1 MVTARPVLERS
12 SCPVVNSLSEF
23 GRFVSDHAEWIAAR
37 WNKTTG
43 GHPELALSGNT
54 TYQQLVNYLPTLCQD
69 LGRLFQKQGK
79 SRRND
84 KKRSAETQLRHRWEP
99 GYVLEEIVCG
109 LGQIRQIISVD
120 CRHAFACELSDF
132 DALARAKAD
141 VIIHQFFSD
150 LLVEAAQQFAAEKQ
164 KELAASEQ
172 NSQSILDSALDCI
185 IVIGEDGYIQEWN
198 VAAERLF
205 GYSRAQALGKEM
217 AELIIPPELRARHQ
231 AGMARYRATG
241 EGPLLG
247 RRIEMPALRSDGSR
261 LDVEL
266 AITPHQVNEKAV
278 FTAYVRD
285 ISERVRTEARRAAQ
299 YAIAA
304 LISGQASLIELGP
317 KILSTI
323 ARSGRWLFAALWIL
337 DKNGKLI
344 CHSTWGSPERDV
356 DEFESETRRRVFSSG
371 EGLPGRV
378 LVSRAPTW
386 LPNLEAETNFPRALF
401 ARMSGLQAAFVF
413 PLMGSTGINGVIEL
427 FSDEVIAP
435 DDDLLRLAGALGIQ
449 VGLYLER
456 ERTAEELRRQKEAA
470 VMASQAKDRF
480 LAALSHELRTPL
492 NPVLMWACS
501 ASEDKKVDPEMQ
513 QGLKMICRNI
523 EMEARLID
531 DLLDLT
537 RIARGKLQIHLQP
550 CRADA
555 LLNHALEI
563 VRSQLSAKNLRLSI
577 DLIASN
583 HHIMADPTRIEQVF
597 WNLLKNAYKFTPEDG
612 EVSVR
617 SYDGTLDRVVFEI
630 SDSGR
635 GIDAE
640 LMPKLF
646 TAFEQG
652 ARSGEGLGLGLA
664 ICKAV
669 LEMHQGKI
677 KAANKTNGQGAIFTV
692 ELKTIPALNV
702 IAPIQRKPST
712 VSSRKLNILI
722 VEDHENTATVM
733 SKLLK
738 HSGHDVVTAS
748 TVRQALEVLHTTPL
762 DLLVSD
768 LGLPDGNG
776 FQVMREL
783 AKISDAKGIAIS
795 GYGMEED
802 LERSSRAGF
811 SAHLTKPIDVQK
823 LQETIQQVTAAA

>member
-1 MVTARPVLERS
+1 MNP
-12 SCPVVNSLSEF
+12 LSEF
-23 GRFVSDHAEWIAAR
+23 GRFISDRTEWIADR
-37 WNKTTG
+37 WNKTTDG
-43 GHPELALSGNT
+43 QPELALSGNT
-54 TYQQLVNYLPTLCQD
+54 THQQLANYLPTLCQD
-69 LGRLFQKQGK
+69 LGKRLEKAGK
-79 SRRND
+79 PRRNN
-84 KKRSAETQLRHRWEP
+84 KKRSADTQPQHRWEP
-99 GYVLEEIVCG
+99 GYTLDKIVRG
-109 LGQIRQIISVD
+109 LGHIWQIISVD
-120 CRHAFACELSDF
+120 CLDAFARELPEF
-132 DALARAKAD
+132 DASARANTET
-141 VIIHQFFSD
+141 IIHQFFSD
-150 LLVEAAQQFAAEKQ
+150 LLVESAQQFAAEKG
-164 KELAASEQ
+164 KELAGSEQ
-172 NSQSILDSALDCI
+172 NSQSILDAALDSI
-185 IVIGEDGYIQEWN
+185 IVVGDDGRVQEWN
-198 VAAERLF
+198 IAAERLF
-205 GYSRAQALGKEM
+205 GYSRAQAVGKEM
-217 AELIIPPELRARHQ
+217 ADLIIPRELRARHRT
-231 AGMARYRATG
+231 GMAQYRATG
-241 EGPLLG
+241 DGSLLG

-261 LDVEL
+261 LEVEL
-266 AITPHQVNEKAV
+266 AITPYQVNEKTV

-285 ISERVRTEARRAAQ
+285 ISERVRSQARRAAQ

-304 LISGQASLIELGP
+304 LISGQAPLIELGP

-323 ARSGRWLFAALWIL
+323 ARSGRWLFAALWVL
-337 DKNGKLI
+337 DKNGKLV
-344 CHSTWGSPERDV
+344 CHSTWRSPERDI

-378 LVSRAPTW
+378 LVSRVPTW

-427 FSDEVIAP
+427 YSDEVVPP

-456 ERTAEELRRQKEAA
+456 ERTEEELRRQKEVA

-501 ASEDKKVDPEMQ
+501 ASEDKNVDPELQ

-537 RIARGKLQIHLQP
+537 RIARGKLQMNLQP

-563 VRSQLSAKNLRLSI
+563 VRSQLFAKNLRLSV
-577 DLIASN
+577 DLTASN
-583 HHIMADPTRIEQVF
+583 HQIMADPTRIEQVF
-597 WNLLKNAYKFTPEDG
+597 WNLLKNAYKFTPENG
-612 EVSVR
+612 EVAVR
-617 SYDGTLDRVVFEI
+617 SYDAAPDRVIFEI
-630 SDSGR
+630 SDSGC

-652 ARSGEGLGLGLA
+652 TRSGEGLGLGLV
-664 ICKAV
+664 ICKAI
-669 LEMHQGKI
+669 LEMHQGRI
-677 KAANKTNGQGAIFTV
+677 KATNKASGPGAVFTV
-692 ELKTIPALNV
+692 ELKTVPALSV
-702 IAPIQRKPST
+702 IAPIQPKPAT

-722 VEDHENTATVM
+722 VEDHDNTATVM
-733 SKLLK
+733 SKLLR
-738 HSGHDVVTAS
+738 HNGHEVVTAS
-748 TVRQALEVLHTTPL
+748 TVRQALEVLRTTPL

-823 LQETIQQVTAAA
+823 LQETIQQVTTAA

>member
-1 MVTARPVLERS
+1 MNP
-12 SCPVVNSLSEF
+12 LSEF
-23 GRFVSDHAEWIAAR
+23 GRFISGRTEWIADR
-37 WNKTTG
+37 WNKTTDG
-43 GHPELALSGNT
+43 QPELGLSGNT
-54 TYQQLVNYLPTLCQD
+54 THQQLANYLPTLCQD
-69 LGRLFQKQGK
+69 LGKRLEKAGK
-79 SRRND
+79 WRRNK
-84 KKRSAETQLRHRWEP
+84 KKRFADMQPQHRWEP
-99 GYVLEEIVCG
+99 GYSLDKIVRG
-109 LGQIRQIISVD
+109 LGHIWQIISVD
-120 CRHAFACELSDF
+120 CLDAFACELPEF
-132 DALARAKAD
+132 DASARANTET
-141 VIIHQFFSD
+141 VIHQFFSD
-150 LLVEAAQQFAAEKQ
+150 LLVESAQQFAAEKA
-164 KELAASEQ
+164 KELAGSEQ
-172 NSQSILDSALDCI
+172 NSQSILDAALDSI
-185 IVIGEDGYIQEWN
+185 IVIGEDGRVQEWN
-198 VAAERLF
+198 IAAERLF

-217 AELIIPPELRARHQ
+217 ADLIIPREFRARHR
-231 AGMARYRATG
+231 AGMAQYRATG
-241 EGPLLG
+241 DGSLLG

-261 LDVEL
+261 LEVEL
-266 AITPHQVNEKAV
+266 AITPYQVNEKTV

-285 ISERVRTEARRAAQ
+285 ISERVRSEVRRAAQ

-304 LISGQASLIELGP
+304 LISGQAPLIELGP

-323 ARSGRWLFAALWIL
+323 ARSGRWLFAALWVL
-337 DKNGKLI
+337 DKNGKLL
-344 CHSTWGSPERDV
+344 CHSTWRSPERDI

-378 LVSRAPTW
+378 LVSRVPTW

-427 FSDEVIAP
+427 YSDEVVPP

-456 ERTAEELRRQKEAA
+456 ERTEEELRRQKEAA

-501 ASEDKKVDPEMQ
+501 ASEDKNVDPEMQ

-537 RIARGKLQIHLQP
+537 RIARGKLQMNLQP

-563 VRSQLSAKNLRLSI
+563 VRSQLFAKNLRLSV
-577 DLIASN
+577 DLTASN
-583 HHIMADPTRIEQVF
+583 HQIMADPTRMEQVF
-597 WNLLKNAYKFTPEDG
+597 WNLLKNAYKFTPENG
-612 EVSVR
+612 EVTVR
-617 SYDGTLDRVVFEI
+617 SYDAAPDRVIFEI
-630 SDSGR
+630 SDSGC

-652 ARSGEGLGLGLA
+652 TRSGEGLGLGLA

-669 LEMHQGKI
+669 LEMHQGRI
-677 KAANKTNGQGAIFTV
+677 KASNKASGQGAVFTV
-692 ELKTIPALNV
+692 ELKTVPALSV
-702 IAPIQRKPST
+702 IAPIRPKPAT

-722 VEDHENTATVM
+722 VEDHDNTATVM
-733 SKLLK
+733 SKLLR
-738 HSGHDVVTAS
+738 HNGHEVVTAS
-748 TVRQALEVLHTTPL
+748 TVRQALEVLRTTPL

>member
-1 MVTARPVLERS
+1 MNL
-12 SCPVVNSLSEF
+12 LSEF
-23 GRFVSDHAEWIAAR
+23 GRFISDRTEWIADR
-37 WNKTTG
+37 WNETTG
-43 GHPELALSGNT
+43 EQRELAFSGDT
-54 TYQQLVNYLPTLCQD
+54 THKQLANYLPTLCQD
-69 LGRLFQKQGK
+69 LGKRLEKEGK
-79 SRRND
+79 THRND
-84 KKRSAETQLRHRWEP
+84 AKRSADAPPRHRWEP
-99 GYVLEEIVCG
+99 GYTLEEIVRG
-109 LGQIRQIISVD
+109 LEHIRQIIAVD
-120 CRHAFACELSDF
+120 CLEAFARVIPEF
-132 DALARAKAD
+132 DASARANTEA
-141 VIIHQFFSD
+141 VIHQFFSD
-150 LLVEAAQQFAAEKQ
+150 LLVESAQQFATEKRN
-164 KELAASEQ
+164 ELAASEQ
-172 NSQSILDSALDCI
+172 NSQSILDSALDCVV
-185 IVIGEDGYIQEWN
+185 VIDDDGCVQEWN
-198 VAAERLF
+198 IAAERLF
-205 GYSRAQALGKEM
+205 GFSRAQAVGREM
-217 AELIIPPELRARHQ
+217 VELIIPPELRASHR
-231 AGMARYRATG
+231 AGMAQYRATG
-241 EGPLLG
+241 EGLLLG
-247 RRIEMPALRSDGSR
+247 RRIEVPALRSDGSR

-266 AITPHQVNEKAV
+266 AITPHQVNGKAV

-285 ISERVRTEARRAAQ
+285 ISERVRSEARRAAQ

-304 LISGQASLIELGP
+304 LISGQAPLIELGP

-323 ARSGRWLFAALWIL
+323 ARSGRWFFAALWVL
-337 DKNGKLI
+337 DKNGKLV
-344 CHSTWGSPERDV
+344 CHSTWGAPDRDV
-356 DEFESETRRRVFSSG
+356 DELESETRRRVFSSG
-371 EGLPGRV
+371 EGLPGHV
-378 LVSRAPTW
+378 LVSRVPTW
-386 LPNLEAETNFPRALF
+386 LPDLEAETNFPRALF

-427 FSDEVIAP
+427 YSDEVEPP

-456 ERTAEELRRQKEAA
+456 ERTEEELRRQKEAA

-501 ASEDKKVDPEMQ
+501 ASEDKNVDPELQ
-513 QGLKMICRNI
+513 EGLKMIRRNI

-537 RIARGKLQIHLQP
+537 RIARGKLQINLQP

-555 LLNHALEI
+555 LLDHALEI
-563 VRSQLSAKNLRLSI
+563 VRSQLSVKNLRLSVE
-577 DLIASN
+577 LKASN

-597 WNLLKNAYKFTPEDG
+597 WNLLKNAYKFTPENG
-612 EVSVR
+612 EVVVR
-617 SYDGTLDRVVFEI
+617 SYDGASDRVVFEI

-652 ARSGEGLGLGLA
+652 TRSGEGLGLGLA

-677 KAANKTNGQGAIFTV
+677 KAANKTSGQGAVFTV
-692 ELKTIPALNV
+692 ELKTVPALSV
-702 IAPIQRKPST
+702 IAPIQRKPAA

-722 VEDHENTATVM
+722 VEDHDNTATVM

-738 HSGHDVVTAS
+738 RNGHEVVTAS
-748 TVRQALEVLHTTPL
+748 TVRQALEVLRTTPL

-823 LQETIQQVTAAA
+823 LQETIQQVTAEA

>member
-1 MVTARPVLERS
+1 MESAR
-12 SCPVVNSLSEF
+12 
-23 GRFVSDHAEWIAAR
+23 
-37 WNKTTG
+37 
-43 GHPELALSGNT
+43 
-54 TYQQLVNYLPTLCQD
+54 
-69 LGRLFQKQGK
+69 
-79 SRRND
+79 
-84 KKRSAETQLRHRWEP
+84 
-99 GYVLEEIVCG
+99 
-109 LGQIRQIISVD
+109 
-120 CRHAFACELSDF
+120 
-132 DALARAKAD
+132 
-141 VIIHQFFSD
+141 
-150 LLVEAAQQFAAEKQ
+150 QFAAEKQ
-164 KELAASEQ
+164 NELAASEQ
-172 NSQSILDSALDCI
+172 NSQSILDSALDCVV
-185 IVIGEDGYIQEWN
+185 VIDENGRVQEWN
-198 VAAERLF
+198 IAAERLF
-205 GYSRAQALGKEM
+205 GLSRAQAVGKEM
-217 AELIIPPELRARHQ
+217 AELIIPPELRARHR
-231 AGMARYRATG
+231 AGMAQYRATG
-241 EGPLLG
+241 DGPLLG
-247 RRIEMPALRSDGSR
+247 RRIEVPALRADGSK

-266 AITPHQVNEKAV
+266 AITPYQVNGKAI

-285 ISERVRTEARRAAQ
+285 ISERVRSEARRAAQ

-304 LISGQASLIELGP
+304 LISGQAPLIELGP

-323 ARSGRWLFAALWIL
+323 ARSGRWLFAALWVL
-337 DKNGKLI
+337 DKNGKLV
-344 CHSTWGSPERDV
+344 CHSTWGSPDRDV

-386 LPNLEAETNFPRALF
+386 LPDLEAETNFPRALF

-413 PLMGSTGINGVIEL
+413 PLTGSTGINGVIEL
-427 FSDEVIAP
+427 YSDEVARP

-456 ERTAEELRRQKEAA
+456 ERTDEELRRQKQAA

-492 NPVLMWACS
+492 HPVRMLACS
-501 ASEDKKVDPEMQ
+501 ASDAMNIDPEMK
-513 QGLKMICRNI
+513 QGLQMICRNI

-537 RIARGKLQIHLQP
+537 RIARGKVQIKLQP

-563 VRSQLSAKNLRLSI
+563 VRSQLCTKNLKLSV
-577 DLIASN
+577 DLRASN
-583 HHIMADPTRIEQVF
+583 HQIMADPTRMEQVF
-597 WNLLKNAYKFTPEDG
+597 WNLLKNAYKFTPPNG
-612 EVSVR
+612 EVVVR
-617 SYDGTLDRVVFEI
+617 SYDSAPNRVVFEI
-630 SDSGR
+630 SDSGC
-635 GIDAE
+635 GIDDN

-652 ARSGEGLGLGLA
+652 TRSGEGLGLGLA
-664 ICKAV
+664 ICKAA

-677 KAANKTNGQGAIFTV
+677 KAANKPNGQGAVFTV
-692 ELKTIPALNV
+692 ELKTARVQGILIPTE
-702 IAPIQRKPST
+702 PKPAAG
-712 VSSRKLNILI
+712 SSRKRNILI
-722 VEDHENTATVM
+722 VEDHENTATGM

-738 HSGHDVVTAS
+738 RNGHEVVTAS
-748 TVRQALEVLHTTPL
+748 TVRQALDVLRTTPL

-776 FQVMREL
+776 FEVMKEL
-783 AKISDAKGIAIS
+783 SKISDAKGIAIS

-823 LQETIQQVTAAA
+823 LQETILQITAAA

>member
-1 MVTARPVLERS
+1 MNP
-12 SCPVVNSLSEF
+12 LSEL
-23 GRFVSDHAEWIAAR
+23 GRFISDRTEWIVDR
-37 WNKTTG
+37 WSKTTAG
-43 GHPELALSGNT
+43 QPELGLSGNT
-54 TYQQLVNYLPTLCQD
+54 THQQLANYLPTLCQA
-69 LGRLFQKQGK
+69 LGKCLEKEGK
-79 SRRND
+79 TRRND
-84 KKRSAETQLRHRWEP
+84 KKRSADAKPRHRWEP
-99 GYVLEEIVCG
+99 GYALDEIVRG
-109 LGQIRQIISVD
+109 LGHFRQIISID
-120 CRHAFACELSDF
+120 CPDAFARERPEF
-132 DALARAKAD
+132 DASARAKAEAM
-141 VIIHQFFSD
+141 IHQFFSD
-150 LLVEAAQQFAAEKQ
+150 LLVESAQQFAAEKRT
-164 KELAASEQ
+164 ELAASEQ

-185 IVIGEDGYIQEWN
+185 VAIGDDGRVQEWN
-198 VAAERLF
+198 IAAERLF

-217 AELIIPPELRARHQ
+217 AELIIPPELRARHR
-231 AGMARYRATG
+231 AGMAQYRATG

-247 RRIEMPALRSDGSR
+247 RRIEVSAVRADGSK

-266 AITPHQVNEKAV
+266 AITPSRVNGKAV
-278 FTAYVRD
+278 FTAYLRD
-285 ISERVRTEARRAAQ
+285 ISERMRSEARRAAQ

-304 LISGQASLIELGP
+304 LISGQAPLIELGP

-323 ARSGRWLFAALWIL
+323 ARSGRWFFAALWVL
-337 DKNGKLI
+337 DKNGKLV
-344 CHSTWGSPERDV
+344 CHSTWGSPDRDV

-386 LPNLEAETNFPRALF
+386 LPDLEAETNFPRALF

-413 PLMGSTGINGVIEL
+413 PLTGSTGINGVIEL
-427 FSDEVIAP
+427 YSDEVARP

-456 ERTAEELRRQKEAA
+456 ERTDEELRRQKQAA

-501 ASEDKKVDPEMQ
+501 ASEDKNVDPELK

-537 RIARGKLQIHLQP
+537 RIARGKLQINLQP

-555 LLNHALEI
+555 LLDHALEI
-563 VRSQLSAKNLRLSI
+563 VRSQLFAKNLRLSV
-577 DLIASN
+577 DLTASN
-583 HHIMADPTRIEQVF
+583 HQIMADPTRMEQVF
-597 WNLLKNAYKFTPEDG
+597 WNLLKNAYKFTPENG
-612 EVSVR
+612 EVVVR
-617 SYDGTLDRVVFEI
+617 SYDAPPDRLIFEI
-630 SDSGR
+630 SDSGC
-635 GIDAE
+635 GIDLE

-652 ARSGEGLGLGLA
+652 TRSGEGLGLGLA
-664 ICKAV
+664 ICRAV

-677 KAANKTNGQGAIFTV
+677 KAANKASGHGAVFTV
-692 ELKTIPALNV
+692 ELKTVPAPSV
-702 IAPIQRKPST
+702 IAPIERKPAA

-722 VEDHENTATVM
+722 VEDHDNTAAVM

-738 HSGHDVVTAS
+738 HNGHEVVTAS
-748 TVRQALEVLHTTPL
+748 TVRQALEVLRTTPL

-823 LQETIQQVTAAA
+823 LQETIQQVTAVA

>member
-1 MVTARPVLERS
+1 MNP
-12 SCPVVNSLSEF
+12 LSEF
-23 GRFVSDHAEWIAAR
+23 GRFISDRTEWIADR
-37 WNKTTG
+37 WNKTTDG
-43 GHPELALSGNT
+43 QPELALSGNT
-54 TYQQLVNYLPTLCQD
+54 THQQLANYLPTLCQD
-69 LGRLFQKQGK
+69 LGKLLEKAGK
-79 SRRND
+79 PRRNN
-84 KKRSAETQLRHRWEP
+84 KKRSADTHPQHRWEP
-99 GYVLEEIVCG
+99 GYTLDKIVRG
-109 LGQIRQIISVD
+109 LGHIWQIISVD
-120 CRHAFACELSDF
+120 CLDAFARELPEF
-132 DALARAKAD
+132 DASARASTET
-141 VIIHQFFSD
+141 IIHQFFSD
-150 LLVEAAQQFAAEKQ
+150 LLVESAQQFAAEKA
-164 KELAASEQ
+164 KELAGSEQ
-172 NSQSILDSALDCI
+172 NSQSILDAALDSI
-185 IVIGEDGYIQEWN
+185 IVVGDDGRVQEWN
-198 VAAERLF
+198 IAAERLF
-205 GYSRAQALGKEM
+205 GYSRAQAVGKEM
-217 AELIIPPELRARHQ
+217 ADLIIPRELRARHRT
-231 AGMARYRATG
+231 GMAQYRATG
-241 EGPLLG
+241 DGSLLG

-261 LDVEL
+261 LEVEL
-266 AITPHQVNEKAV
+266 AITPYQVNEKTV

-285 ISERVRTEARRAAQ
+285 ISERVRSQARRAAQ
-299 YAIAA
+299 YAIAT
-304 LISGQASLIELGP
+304 LISGQAPLIELGP

-323 ARSGRWLFAALWIL
+323 ARSGRWLFAALWVL
-337 DKNGKLI
+337 DKNGKLL
-344 CHSTWGSPERDV
+344 CHSTWRSPERDI

-378 LVSRAPTW
+378 LVSRVPTW
-386 LPNLEAETNFPRALF
+386 LPNLETETNFPRALF

-427 FSDEVIAP
+427 YSDEVVPP

-456 ERTAEELRRQKEAA
+456 ERTEEELRRQKEAA

-492 NPVLMWACS
+492 NPVLMWARS
-501 ASEDKKVDPEMQ
+501 ASEDKDVDPEMQ

-537 RIARGKLQIHLQP
+537 RIARGKLQMNLQP

-563 VRSQLSAKNLRLSI
+563 VRSQLFAKNLQLSV
-577 DLIASN
+577 DLTASN
-583 HHIMADPTRIEQVF
+583 HQIMADPTRIEQVF
-597 WNLLKNAYKFTPEDG
+597 WNLLKNAYKFTPENG
-612 EVSVR
+612 EVAVR
-617 SYDGTLDRVVFEI
+617 SYDVAPDRVIFEI
-630 SDSGR
+630 SDSGC
-635 GIDAE
+635 GIDSE

-652 ARSGEGLGLGLA
+652 TRSGEGLGLGLA

-669 LEMHQGKI
+669 LEMHQGRI
-677 KAANKTNGQGAIFTV
+677 KATNKASGQGAVFTV
-692 ELKTIPALNV
+692 ELKTVPALSV
-702 IAPIQRKPST
+702 IAPIQRKPAT

-722 VEDHENTATVM
+722 VEDHDNTATVM
-733 SKLLK
+733 SKLLR
-738 HSGHDVVTAS
+738 HNGHEVVTAS
-748 TVRQALEVLHTTPL
+748 TVRQALEVLRTTPL

>member
-1 MVTARPVLERS
+1 
-12 SCPVVNSLSEF
+12 VNPLSEF
-23 GRFVSDHAEWIAAR
+23 GRFISDRAEWIADR
-37 WNKTTG
+37 WNTTTEG
-43 GHPELALSGNT
+43 QPELALSGAT
-54 TYQQLVNYLPTLCQD
+54 THQQLANYLPTLCQD
-69 LGRLFQKQGK
+69 LGKRLEKAGK
-79 SRRND
+79 GRRN
-84 KKRSAETQLRHRWEP
+84 KKKCLADMQPQHRWEP
-99 GYVLEEIVCG
+99 GYSLDKIVRG
-109 LGQIRQIISVD
+109 LGHIWQIVSVD
-120 CRHAFACELSDF
+120 CLDAFARELPEF
-132 DALARAKAD
+132 DASARANTET
-141 VIIHQFFSD
+141 VIHQFFSD
-150 LLVEAAQQFAAEKQ
+150 LLVETAQQFAAEKA
-164 KELAASEQ
+164 KELAGSEQ
-172 NSQSILDSALDCI
+172 NSQSILDAALDSI
-185 IVIGEDGYIQEWN
+185 IVIGDDGRVQEWN
-198 VAAERLF
+198 IAAERLF

-217 AELIIPPELRARHQ
+217 ADLIIPRELRARHR
-231 AGMARYRATG
+231 AGMAQYRTTG
-241 EGPLLG
+241 DGSLLG

-261 LDVEL
+261 LEVEL
-266 AITPHQVNEKAV
+266 AITPYQVNEKTV

-285 ISERVRTEARRAAQ
+285 ISERVRSEARRAAQ
-299 YAIAA
+299 YAIAT
-304 LISGQASLIELGP
+304 LISGQAPLIELGP

-323 ARSGRWLFAALWIL
+323 ARSGRWLFAALWVL
-337 DKNGKLI
+337 DKNGKLV
-344 CHSTWGSPERDV
+344 CHSTWRSPERDI

-378 LVSRAPTW
+378 LVSRVPTW

-427 FSDEVIAP
+427 YSDEVVPP

-456 ERTAEELRRQKEAA
+456 ERTEEELRRQKEAA

-501 ASEDKKVDPEMQ
+501 ASEDKNVDPELQ

-537 RIARGKLQIHLQP
+537 RIARGKLQMNLQP

-563 VRSQLSAKNLRLSI
+563 VRSQLFAKNLRLSV
-577 DLIASN
+577 DLMASN
-583 HHIMADPTRIEQVF
+583 HQIMADPTRMEQVF
-597 WNLLKNAYKFTPEDG
+597 WNLLKNAYKFTPENG
-612 EVSVR
+612 EVAVR
-617 SYDGTLDRVVFEI
+617 SYDAAPDRVIFEI
-630 SDSGR
+630 SDSGC
-635 GIDAE
+635 GIGAE

-652 ARSGEGLGLGLA
+652 TRSGEGLGLGLA

-677 KAANKTNGQGAIFTV
+677 KATNKASGQGAVFTV
-692 ELKTIPALNV
+692 ELKTVPALSV
-702 IAPIQRKPST
+702 IAPIQRKPAA

-722 VEDHENTATVM
+722 VEDHDNTATVM
-733 SKLLK
+733 SKLLR
-738 HSGHDVVTAS
+738 HNGHEVVTAS
-748 TVRQALEVLHTTPL
+748 TVRQALEVLRTTPL

-776 FQVMREL
+776 FQVMQEL

-795 GYGMEED
+795 GYGMDED

-823 LQETIQQVTAAA
+823 LQETIQQVTAAS